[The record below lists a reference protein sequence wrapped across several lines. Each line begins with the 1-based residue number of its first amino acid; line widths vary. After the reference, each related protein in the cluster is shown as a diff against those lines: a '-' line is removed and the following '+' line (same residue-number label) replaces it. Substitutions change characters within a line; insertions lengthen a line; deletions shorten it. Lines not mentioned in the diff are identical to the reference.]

1 MELYVLIAI
10 ISVAAVVLI
19 AGFIFFYVYV
29 IRRSRIKKASRD
41 LENRYIDKHSMLV
54 EDCDALIRKIES
66 ISAQNIEYIQYYESF
81 SSQYQDILTSNDR
94 SAYVAI
100 SGLKSTIAEKKYKG
114 ISNLIASTKQVVGDF
129 ERRVNELYS
138 TLDSLL
144 KKDEEFH
151 EQEVTL
157 QRLYRNIKE
166 KYASHEDEL
175 VIMKNSFEKVF
186 AKIDSLFKECEE
198 LTSAA
203 RYEESDAKL
212 PLIKQVLDQLNSQID
227 LIPSLCVRISSI
239 IPSKMEEVKEK
250 FDALQEQNYPLHHL
264 KVMSRLESYKEIL
277 QEDYRKVLSFNFNGV
292 KQDLD
297 GIDEDIISIFKSFDE
312 EIQAKTYFD
321 AHSEVMYDETY
332 GLEKEFMKI
341 KRKLPK
347 YKEVYLIKQ
356 KYLDQVVELEKDIDN
371 VSHIKRDLDTFIHS
385 STKQPFTFIVK
396 RMDDMQNEMKRINEI
411 ISDFNSYLD
420 SLKTDSNT
428 IYTSICTYFVKLK
441 NAQSVIRE
449 MNVPSFT
456 DRVKTN
462 FDRSYA
468 YLEEIGDIIKVQPID
483 VQTALDD
490 LSYAK
495 ELIESLLKDVED
507 AASQKKLAE
516 ESIVYANQYRQ
527 SFLDV
532 KFALNSAGTAFF
544 EGDFVRTSDQTVTIL
559 KKMRPEVKE
568 IK

>member
-1 MELYVLIAI
+1 
-10 ISVAAVVLI
+10 
-19 AGFIFFYVYV
+19 
-29 IRRSRIKKASRD
+29 
-41 LENRYIDKHSMLV
+41 
-54 EDCDALIRKIES
+54 
-66 ISAQNIEYIQYYESF
+66 
-81 SSQYQDILTSNDR
+81 
-94 SAYVAI
+94 
-100 SGLKSTIAEKKYKG
+100 
-114 ISNLIASTKQVVGDF
+114 
-129 ERRVNELYS
+129 
-138 TLDSLL
+138 
-144 KKDEEFH
+144 
-151 EQEVTL
+151 
-157 QRLYRNIKE
+157 
-166 KYASHEDEL
+166 
-175 VIMKNSFEKVF
+175 
-186 AKIDSLFKECEE
+186 
-198 LTSAA
+198 
-203 RYEESDAKL
+203 
-212 PLIKQVLDQLNSQID
+212 
-227 LIPSLCVRISSI
+227 
-239 IPSKMEEVKEK
+239 
-250 FDALQEQNYPLHHL
+250 
-264 KVMSRLESYKEIL
+264 MSRLESYKEIL

-495 ELIESLLKDVED
+495 ELIESLLKDVDD